1 MFLTNVLLKK
11 KPKSKHI
18 MVLMES
24 LVSGHQ
30 FNKIRERAAD
40 KLEMIF
46 FDPYIQKESVYQEKK
61 KIKSMKY

>member
-11 KPKSKHI
+11 KAKSKFI

-30 FNKIRERAAD
+30 FNWIRERLAD
-40 KLEMIF
+40 KAEMVR
-46 FDPYIQKESVYQEKK
+46 FDPYIQQESVYKEKK
-61 KIKSMKY
+61 KIRSMKV